1 MSREEILTLVVT
13 SLCVI
18 SLSIVFTLFYVHY
31 YRGSIK
37 SIAQGRQD
45 IDIID
50 NNIDEQ
56 LKAKSKKHKIFVILI
71 KTISYV
77 FTGLVLGVFVLSVIN
92 RISGGSIVVGENSI
106 IVVETGS
113 MSYKNEVNTYLE
125 NYDNQFQA
133 FDIIGITKKEKED
146 INLYDVIAFRNDEG
160 NIIIHRIIE
169 IDGNNYITR
178 GDANDQ
184 SDSWDTTYEDIIGV
198 YNGFNIPLM
207 GIFII
212 FLQSNSGIVT
222 VIAIMYCLI
231 LFGILQDKI
240 DKKLEQ
246 RTKELMNVIDVDLE
260 HKDVS
265 HDFIERI
272 YYRGY
277 VYQFNAEKFIGKEAI
292 KEDDEHKPSNKGEVV
307 TVIKTSDDNIQIKLG
322 NIDHAQEEEENIK

>member
-125 NYDNQFQA
+125 
-133 FDIIGITKKEKED
+133 
-146 INLYDVIAFRNDEG
+146 
-160 NIIIHRIIE
+160 
-169 IDGNNYITR
+169 
-178 GDANDQ
+178 
-184 SDSWDTTYEDIIGV
+184 
-198 YNGFNIPLM
+198 
-207 GIFII
+207 
-212 FLQSNSGIVT
+212 
-222 VIAIMYCLI
+222 
-231 LFGILQDKI
+231 
-240 DKKLEQ
+240 
-246 RTKELMNVIDVDLE
+246 
-260 HKDVS
+260 
-265 HDFIERI
+265 
-272 YYRGY
+272 
-277 VYQFNAEKFIGKEAI
+277 
-292 KEDDEHKPSNKGEVV
+292 
-307 TVIKTSDDNIQIKLG
+307 
-322 NIDHAQEEEENIK
+322 